1 MEIKQYTKERLQDVL
16 QFERDLRAEE
26 DFWGWEIDE
35 KYIADVTASFENPT
49 FSDSLSL
56 LAYLDG
62 KQRKGKV
69 RDYERVRR
77 AIGPEQADRI
87 LEAAYQQEQ
96 AEKERKRDARQ
107 KARLG
112 AR

>member
-77 AIGPEQADRI
+77 AIGPEQADKI
-87 LEAAYQQEQ
+87 LEAVYQQEH
-96 AEKERKRDARQ
+96 AEKERKRAAKSKIRIDAR
-107 KARLG
+107 
-112 AR
+112 

>member
-62 KQRKGKV
+62 KQRKGNV

-77 AIGPEQADRI
+77 AIGPEQADKI
-87 LEAAYQQEQ
+87 LEAVYQQEQ
-96 AEKERKRDARQ
+96 AEKERKRAARP
-107 KARLG
+107 KMRVG